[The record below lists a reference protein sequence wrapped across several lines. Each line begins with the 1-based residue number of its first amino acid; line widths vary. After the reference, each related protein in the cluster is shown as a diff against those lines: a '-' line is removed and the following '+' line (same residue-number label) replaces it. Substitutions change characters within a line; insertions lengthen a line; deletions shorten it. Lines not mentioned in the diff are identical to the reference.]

1 LTRRFAY
8 YWDLSCITSQ
18 IIKNDSAWRQCR
30 GELDLLA
37 KERNSVQK
45 SVAVSRKKGGTD
57 PEGEARIRAIVEE
70 FKEKE
75 V

>member
-1 LTRRFAY
+1 
-8 YWDLSCITSQ
+8 
-18 IIKNDSAWRQCR
+18 
-30 GELDLLA
+30 
-37 KERNSVQK
+37 VQK